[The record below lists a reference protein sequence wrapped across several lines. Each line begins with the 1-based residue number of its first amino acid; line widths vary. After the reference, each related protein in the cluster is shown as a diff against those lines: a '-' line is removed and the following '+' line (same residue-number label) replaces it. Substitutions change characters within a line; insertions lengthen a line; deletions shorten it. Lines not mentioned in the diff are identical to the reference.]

1 MNKEEFQASRLKLGK
16 TQKQLS
22 ELLGTSLKAIQSFE
36 QGWRKV
42 PVHIERQ
49 MLFLRALHEGKAKGV
64 QPCWDTQ
71 GCPPERRRG
80 CPAWEFNAGHLC
92 WFINGTICEGRPR
105 VSWGTKMK
113 ICQRCTV
120 FRNNVGVAGLRKI
133 ARDRSAKPASRILN
147 DV

>member
-1 MNKEEFQASRLKLGK
+1 MRNEEFHACRQRLGK

-49 MLFLRALHEGKAKGV
+49 MFFLLVLHKGRTKEV
-64 QPCWDTQ
+64 RPCWNILD
-71 GCPPERRRG
+71 CPPERRRD

-92 WFINGTICEGRPR
+92 WFINGTFCEGRTR
-105 VSWGTKMK
+105 VSWGSKMK
-113 ICQRCTV
+113 ICRRCRV
-120 FRNNVGVAGLRKI
+120 FRNNVGVPGSRRIAG
-133 ARDRSAKPASRILN
+133 
-147 DV
+147 

>member
-1 MNKEEFQASRLKLGK
+1 MNNEEFQVLRHRLGK

-49 MLFLRALHEGKAKGV
+49 ILFLLAFHKGKAKGI
-64 QPCWDTQ
+64 QPCWEVQD
-71 GCPPERRRG
+71 CPPERRRD

-92 WFINGTICEGRPR
+92 WFINGTICEGKLR
-105 VSWGTKMK
+105 VSWSSKMNTCRRCRVFK
-113 ICQRCTV
+113 I
-120 FRNNVGVAGLRKI
+120 NVGIAGSRKI
-133 ARDRSAKPASRILN
+133 AG
-147 DV
+147 

>member
-1 MNKEEFQASRLKLGK
+1 MNKEEFQASRLRLGK

-49 MLFLRALHEGKAKGV
+49 ILFLLALQKGKTKEV
-64 QPCWDTQ
+64 RTCWDVQ
-71 GCPPERRRG
+71 ECPPERRRG
-80 CPAWEFNAGHLC
+80 CPAWELNAGNLC

-105 VSWGTKMK
+105 VSWSSKMK
-113 ICQRCTV
+113 ICRRCRVFKNTV
-120 FRNNVGVAGLRKI
+120 GISGSRNI
-133 ARDRSAKPASRILN
+133 A
-147 DV
+147 V